1 MSIKERLSEEL
12 KLAMKARDNTRI
24 STIRMVVSI
33 IKNREIDGR
42 TTLDDEAALAV
53 LTTYAKQRRDSIE
66 QYEKGGRADLVEK
79 EKAELAIILSFMPE
93 QMGEAEVEALVIQAV
108 KDSGAAGPKDMGKVM
123 KELMPKVKGKADGKL
138 VNELVKKHI
147 GG

>member
-138 VNELVKKHI
+138 VNELVKKHL